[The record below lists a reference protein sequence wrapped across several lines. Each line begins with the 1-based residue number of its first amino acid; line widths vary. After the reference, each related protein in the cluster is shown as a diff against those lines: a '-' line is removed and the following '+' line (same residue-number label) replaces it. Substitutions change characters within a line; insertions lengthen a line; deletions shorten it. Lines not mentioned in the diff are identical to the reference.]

1 MHSPNSSSLVWQGA
15 PGERGAPGAM
25 GAQGATGESGSS
37 GAPGA
42 PGSKVSSATF
52 SFRCNM
58 SVLMSMCVLLVFVLT
73 HSPFGLPSV
82 GYDW

>member
-1 MHSPNSSSLVWQGA
+1 MHSPNYSSLVWQGA

-73 HSPFGLPSV
+73 HSPFGLTSV